1 MKKKGLRKL
10 CIGFSVI
17 MMLALSLWVA
27 GPAKSAPAPTG
38 TVAVAMS
45 SLHEETFLPWNGGF
59 ARTFYLSPIYEFLV
73 YIDPET
79 RALVPGLAT
88 KWEMSNDA
96 KTWTFWIR
104 QGVQFHE
111 GWGEVTAEDVKYSV
125 ERLIARDSIVGPA
138 SPMRSLIA
146 KVEAPERYKVIVYLN
161 KPDPELDRGYFGS
174 GQALWIVCK
183 KHMETV
189 GDKTAN
195 DHPVGTG
202 PFTLAE
208 HKKGVSIKLK
218 TIEGIEKHWRVKPD
232 FQNITFLVVP
242 EEATRVA
249 MLKTGEVDLAP
260 ISYDAVNSIKTTGL
274 TVVTIPYSWTPVI
287 RLGGLA
293 EPKPARY
300 KQDNPWADKRVRQA
314 LNYAVDKEAI
324 IKNIFYGL
332 AKPAGVDNPC
342 REWMDI
348 KSYPYDPAKAKQ
360 LLAEAGYPDGFKITL
375 KVFTTSPGAELP
387 IIGEAVGM
395 YWQAIG
401 LKVTIVPID
410 YPSLRSAWTTD
421 KALDYTWTHRGQA
434 FPTSLVAI
442 NASYLSNSAFCVY
455 ATKQTDSMIKGI
467 SEELNPKKRETLIR
481 EIGEL
486 LRDDA
491 ANVFLAFANEP
502 WGASK
507 KVGKWPTLSVAPVN
521 VDLITRSR

>member
-1 MKKKGLRKL
+1 VRDERERTAETVY
-10 CIGFSVI
+10 GFFCHHDV
-17 MMLALSLWVA
+17 
-27 GPAKSAPAPTG
+27 G
-38 TVAVAMS
+38 TV
-45 SLHEETFLPWNGGF
+45 TLPGGSCQVCAYWHRGCCHVLF
-59 ARTFYLSPIYEFLV
+59 ARADFFALERWFCAHILSQSDLRI
-73 YIDPET
+73 
-79 RALVPGLAT
+79 PGLAT
-88 KWEMSNDA
+88 KWEMSSDA

-111 GWGEVTAEDVKYSV
+111 GYGELTAEDVKYSI
-125 ERLIARDSIVGPA
+125 ERLIGRDSIVGPA
-138 SPMRSLIA
+138 SPMRALIG
-146 KVEAPERYKVIVYLN
+146 KVEVPERYKVVVSLS

-174 GQALWIVCK
+174 GQALWIVSK

-189 GDKTAN
+189 GDKAAN
-195 DHPVGTG
+195 EHPIGTG

-232 FQNITFLVVP
+232 FQNITFLLVP

-260 ISYDAVNSIKTTGL
+260 ISYDAVNSVKTSGL
-274 TVVTIPYSWTPVI
+274 NVVTIPYSWTPNI
-287 RLGGLA
+287 RLGGLD

-300 KQDNPWADKRVRQA
+300 KQDNPWIDKRVRQA
-314 LNYAVDKEAI
+314 LNYAVDKDAI

-348 KSYPYDPAKAKQ
+348 KAYPYDPAKAKQ
-360 LLAEAGYPDGFKITL
+360 LLAEAGYPNGFNITL

-387 IIGEAVGM
+387 MIGEAVGM

-401 LKVTIVPID
+401 LNVTIVPID

-421 KALDYTWTHRGQA
+421 KALDYAWTHRGQA
-434 FPTSLVAI
+434 FPTSVVAI

-455 ATKQTDSMIKGI
+455 ATKKSDSMIKAI
-467 SEELNPKKRETLIR
+467 TEELSPKKREMLIK
-481 EIGEL
+481 EIGEY
-486 LRDDA
+486 LRDEG
-491 ANVFLAFANEP
+491 ANVFLVFANEP

-507 KVGKWPTLSVAPVN
+507 NVGKWPALSVAPVN
-521 VDLITRSR
+521 IDLITRSR